1 MAISQLI
8 DLEFDEN
15 WVHVSRVETE
25 VINISWISFFQFKWP
40 SSEADVI
47 YKISWCAH
55 RSLSAIKRIRHLL
68 PFNILI
74 NVYDSLVQP
83 YFNCCSV
90 VWGNCGSGL
99 SEKLQKLQ
107 DRATRIWCVPVM
119 TLISMNCSRHWV
131 GVNSNIKDLNQ
142 LLLWC
147 TNLYMGW
154 PLSIW
159 VLDLCF
165 ETTKHHIVQGILKIN
180 WLFRSPAPIIW
191 RRVSLTAETGYG
203 TTYLVTFVQQHLY
216 MILNLTYV
224 TTVLNEF

>member
-1 MAISQLI
+1 M
-8 DLEFDEN
+8 
-15 WVHVSRVETE
+15 
-25 VINISWISFFQFKWP
+25 
-40 SSEADVI
+40 
-47 YKISWCAH
+47 
-55 RSLSAIKRIRHLL
+55 SAIKRIRHLL

-107 DRATRIWCVPVM
+107 DRAARIWCVPIM
-119 TLISMNCSRHWV
+119 TLISMNCSRDWV

-165 ETTKHHIVQGILKIN
+165 ETTKHYIDQGILKIN

-191 RRVSLTAETGYG
+191 RRVSLTAETGHG
-203 TTYLVTFVQQHLY
+203 TTYLATFVQQHLY

-224 TTVLNEF
+224 TTVLNEC